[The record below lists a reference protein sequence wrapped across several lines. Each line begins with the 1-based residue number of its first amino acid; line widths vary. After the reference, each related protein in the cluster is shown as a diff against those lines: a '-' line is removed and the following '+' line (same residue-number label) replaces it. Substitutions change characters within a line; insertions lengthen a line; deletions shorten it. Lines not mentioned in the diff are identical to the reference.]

1 MAWKNLQQTTL
12 VDAMLIEHEA
22 LKELDDVHEL
32 INWSRIESLLAE
44 LHSSRRGEKAWP
56 PLLMFKALL
65 LQSWYA
71 LSDPALEK
79 QLARDLLFRRFI
91 GLSISESVPDHSTL
105 WRFRQLLEKQNLMT
119 TLLNGINDQLAEQ
132 GLYIKAGEVSI
143 IDASVIEAKQCRPH
157 KREDGSSTQDP
168 DADWNVK
175 VASDGKRKSTY
186 GYKVHINVDEEGLIK
201 ALAYTAGN
209 VHDSNHFTTL
219 LKGNESAAYADSAYQ
234 SEMHTDWLTTRG
246 IENRLIKRAY
256 RNRPLSQ
263 EDKVFNQTHT
273 GVRSTVERVFGV
285 LKQHYAM
292 GKARYLGLGRN
303 RTRVE
308 LMCVAHNIKR
318 GLSIR
323 QGQCA

>member
-1 MAWKNLQQTTL
+1 M
-12 VDAMLIEHEA
+12 
-22 LKELDDVHEL
+22 
-32 INWSRIESLLAE
+32 
-44 LHSSRRGEKAWP
+44 
-56 PLLMFKALL
+56 MFKALL

-119 TLLNGINDQLAEQ
+119 TLLNAINDQLAEQ

-157 KREDGSSTQDP
+157 KRADGSSTQDP
-168 DADWNVK
+168 DAAWNVK
-175 VASDGKRKSTY
+175 AASDGKRKSTY
-186 GYKVHINVDEEGLIK
+186 GYKAHINVDEEGLIK

-234 SEMHTDWLTTRG
+234 SEMHTDWLTARG

-263 EDKVFNQTHT
+263 EDKVFNQTHA

-285 LKQHYAM
+285 LKLHYAM

-308 LMCVAHNIKR
+308 LMCIAHNMKR

-323 QGQCA
+323 QGQFA

>member
-32 INWSRIESLLAE
+32 IDWSRIESLLAG

-105 WRFRQLLEKQNLMT
+105 WRFRQLLEKQHLMT